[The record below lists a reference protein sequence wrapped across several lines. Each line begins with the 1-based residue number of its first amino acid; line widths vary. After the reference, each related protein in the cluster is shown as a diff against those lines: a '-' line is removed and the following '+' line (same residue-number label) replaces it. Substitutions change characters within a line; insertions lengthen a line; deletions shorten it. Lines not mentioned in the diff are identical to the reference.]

1 MAEYTDVA
9 LNADAGY
16 YDISFTDGDLTKLQ
30 GFDTAIYI
38 SIFTDAR
45 ASETQIE
52 QPERRRG
59 WIGNLG
65 NAIEIGSLNWLYEQA
80 RLINATANG
89 LADTTRTCLKWLVD
103 FEYATSVTV
112 TPVRSGANTL
122 DADIRIAHPDG
133 SVESKRVSLWGFTPN
148 G

>member
-9 LNADAGY
+9 LNTDAGY

>member
-9 LNADAGY
+9 LNTDAGY
-16 YDISFTDGDLTKLQ
+16 YDISFTDGDLTKLK
-30 GFDTAIYI
+30 GYDTAIFI
-38 SIFTDAR
+38 SVFTDAR
-45 ASETQIE
+45 ASATQIE
-52 QPERRRG
+52 KPELRRG

-65 NAIEIGSLNWLYEQA
+65 NSIEIGSLNWLYEQA
-80 RLINATANG
+80 RLINKTANG

-112 TPVRSGANTL
+112 TPIRSGANTL

>member
-9 LNADAGY
+9 LNTDAGY

-30 GFDTAIYI
+30 GFDTAIFI
-38 SIFTDAR
+38 SVFTDAR
-45 ASETQIE
+45 ASATQIE
-52 QPERRRG
+52 KPELRRG

-80 RLINATANG
+80 RLINKTANG

-112 TPVRSGANTL
+112 TPIRSGANTL
-122 DADIRIAHPDG
+122 DADIRIEHLDG
-133 SVESKRVSLWGFTPN
+133 SVESKRVSLWGYTPN

>member
-1 MAEYTDVA
+1 MTEYTDVA
-9 LNADAGY
+9 LNTDAGY
-16 YDISFTDGDLTKLQ
+16 YDISFTDGDFTKLR

-89 LADTTRTCLKWLVD
+89 LADTTRKCLKWLVD

-112 TPVRSGANTL
+112 TPIRSGANTL
-122 DADIRIAHPDG
+122 EADVKIAHPDG

>member
-9 LNADAGY
+9 LNTDAGY

-30 GFDTAIYI
+30 GFDTAIFI
-38 SIFTDAR
+38 SVFTDAR
-45 ASETQIE
+45 ASATQIE
-52 QPERRRG
+52 KPELRRG

-65 NAIEIGSLNWLYEQA
+65 NSIEIGSLNWLYEQA
-80 RLINATANG
+80 RLINKTANG

-112 TPVRSGANTL
+112 TPIRSGANTL